1 MMSVRSIE
9 TVCTCDVLIA
19 EFFVPLDGIT
29 RFILL
34 SSSGVVIMKMM
45 SSTKARSSSGVILI
59 SLNVERFWR
68 CE

>member
-1 MMSVRSIE
+1 MGGF
-9 TVCTCDVLIA
+9 L
-19 EFFVPLDGIT
+19 VPLDGVT

-45 SSTKARSSSGVILI
+45 SSTNARSSSGVILI

>member
-1 MMSVRSIE
+1 MG
-9 TVCTCDVLIA
+9 

-34 SSSGVVIMKMM
+34 SSSGVVIMKMINN
-45 SSTKARSSSGVILI
+45 TKARSSSGVIFI

>member
-1 MMSVRSIE
+1 MGG
-9 TVCTCDVLIA
+9 
-19 EFFVPLDGIT
+19 FFVPLDGIT

-34 SSSGVVIMKMM
+34 SSSGVVIMKIM
-45 SSTKARSSSGVILI
+45 SSTKARSSSGVMFI

>member
-1 MMSVRSIE
+1 MGG
-9 TVCTCDVLIA
+9 
-19 EFFVPLDGIT
+19 FFVPLDGIT

-34 SSSGVVIMKMM
+34 SSNGVVIMNIM
-45 SSTKARSSSGVILI
+45 SSTKARSSRGVILI